1 MMSAGRGNVAGG
13 RTSMLPSPLNLQ
25 AWIDEHRHL
34 LKPPVGNKC
43 IYDADYI
50 VMIVGGPNTRTDY
63 HFEEGPELFYQLE
76 GEMVLR
82 IQEDGAPRDIPIRA
96 GEMFYLP
103 PRVPHSP
110 QRMPG
115 SIGLVVERKRLP
127 REDDALM
134 WFCIN
139 CNHKLYEE
147 SFHLVDVEQDFF
159 AVFERFYRDDALRT
173 CSECGTL
180 NPRPSRYEMAAGSEA
195 DIT

>member
-1 MMSAGRGNVAGG
+1 
-13 RTSMLPSPLNLQ
+13 MLANPINLQ
-25 AWIDEHRHL
+25 AWIDEHRDL

-43 IYDADYI
+43 IVDGDYI
-50 VMIVGGPNTRTDY
+50 VMVVGGPNARTDY
-63 HFEEGPELFYQLE
+63 HFEDGPEWFYQLE

-82 IQEDGAPRDIPIRA
+82 IQEDGAARDIPIRA

-115 SIGLVVERKRLP
+115 SVGLVIERKRLP
-127 REDDALM
+127 HEDDALM
-134 WFCIN
+134 WFCVA

-147 SFHLVDVEQDFF
+147 SFHLVDIEQDFF
-159 AVFERFYRDDALRT
+159 RVFERFYRDDGLRT
-173 CSECGTL
+173 CGKCGTL
-180 NPRPSRYEMAAGSEA
+180 NPRPTRYELDAASEA

>member
-1 MMSAGRGNVAGG
+1 MP
-13 RTSMLPSPLNLQ
+13 LPGPVNLQ

-34 LKPPVGNKC
+34 LKPPVGNKT
-43 IYDADYI
+43 IVHEDFI

-63 HFEEGPELFYQLE
+63 HYEDGPEWFYQLE

-82 IQEDGAPRDIPIRA
+82 IQEDGQPRDIPIRA

-115 SIGLVVERKRLP
+115 SIGLVMERKRLDH
-127 REDDALM
+127 EDDALM
-134 WFCIN
+134 WFCVN

-147 SFHLVDVEQDFF
+147 FFHLQDIEQDFF
-159 AVFERFYRDDALRT
+159 RIFEAFYRNDDLRT
-173 CSECGTL
+173 CKQCGTL
-180 NPRPSRYEMAAGSEA
+180 NPRPSRYEMDAQSQA